1 MATVPL
7 ATAVNR
13 LSRKHIRPLFL
24 QSADAS
30 SPGPLKPLYDAA
42 GMLCTALM
50 INYLAVSFVVLSW
63 EESLFGFR
71 AMHFAGH
78 AGLVVAYVVLSLIPS
93 SSKRAPKQL

>member
-1 MATVPL
+1 M
-7 ATAVNR
+7 NR

-24 QSADAS
+24 QASSEYSSDA

-63 EESLFGFR
+63 EESLFGFQ

-78 AGLVVAYVVLSLIPS
+78 VGLIVAYIVLSLIPS
-93 SSKRAPKQL
+93 GSKRAPKQL